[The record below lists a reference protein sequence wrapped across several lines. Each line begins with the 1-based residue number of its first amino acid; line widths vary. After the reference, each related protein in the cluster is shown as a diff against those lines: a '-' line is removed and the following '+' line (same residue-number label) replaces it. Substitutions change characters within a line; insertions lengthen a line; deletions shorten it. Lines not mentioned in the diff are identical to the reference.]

1 MDEECEVHYVSGL
14 LVVKGSSIKNQ
25 ELINSDTIIY
35 DIREDGKYLIE
46 KT

>member
-1 MDEECEVHYVSGL
+1 MDEECEVHDVGGV
-14 LVVKGSSIKNQ
+14 LVVKASSIKNQ
-25 ELINSDTIIY
+25 ELINWDTIIP